1 MEAVRPSHRLPPY
14 RHEKKLTYRE
24 SIPVDVAPVPLP
36 AGLLLGLIVLIVLT
50 DLAAIRRHR
59 PNDIPA

>member
-36 AGLLLGLIVLIVLT
+36 AGLLLGLIVLT

>member
-14 RHEKKLTYRE
+14 RHENKLTYAE
-24 SIPVDVAPVPLP
+24 SIRVDLAPVPLP
-36 AGLLLGLIVLIVLT
+36 TGLLLGLTGLAGF
-50 DLAAIRRHR
+50 AAIRRHR